1 MLRPS
6 RFLRGGTLL
15 VCVAAAGGGARAGAA
30 QSNAPSAGRVITA
43 EAIAASGAKTAWEAL
58 RLTVPNVQLRE
69 SRGKPARITRRGKAS
84 IYLDDQ
90 TRVIIDNVRLSD
102 IRTLEQMAASDILT
116 IEVLSGLDATT
127 YYGGTSTSGVIVIK
141 TKTGPTP

>member
-1 MLRPS
+1 M
-6 RFLRGGTLL
+6 
-15 VCVAAAGGGARAGAA
+15 CVAAAGGGARTGAA

>member
-6 RFLRGGTLL
+6 RFGVLWLGVLGVLG
-15 VCVAAAGGGARAGAA
+15 CGGARAGIEH
-30 QSNAPSAGRVITA
+30 SSAPDVGRVITA
-43 EAIAASGAKTAWEAL
+43 EEIAASGAKTAWDAVRWTAPNL
-58 RLTVPNVQLRE
+58 RLQE

-90 TRVIIDNVRLSD
+90 TRVFIDNVRISD
-102 IRTLEQMAASDILT
+102 LRLLEQLAASDILT
-116 IEVLSGLDATT
+116 IQVLSGLDATT
-127 YYGGTSTSGVIVIK
+127 YYGGTSTTGVILIK